1 MDVEELIFNM
11 YKDEALIS
19 KVFKNEVMKKFGID
33 LKTASDL
40 FARITNY
47 QIERFGRK
55 LDNFY
60 EIPTPEEN
68 AINNRRFLQRM
79 YMRKKRGS

>member
-1 MDVEELIFNM
+1 MDVEKVIFEM
-11 YKDEALIS
+11 YKDDAIIS
-19 KVFKNEVMKKFGID
+19 RIFKKEVMKKFGID

-47 QIERFGRK
+47 QIKRFGRK

-60 EIPTPEEN
+60 EIPTSEEN
-68 AINNRRFLQRM
+68 LKTNNRANQRK
-79 YMRKKRGS
+79 YRRQGRK